1 MIDSAPSEPEQ
12 IIPVI
17 RPGRGGAR
25 PGAGRKPK
33 SPDATDPYSILAKA
47 RAEREIY
54 RAQLDKLK
62 YRQAAKELVPAAE
75 FERAL
80 SEAFKLMAVTL
91 ESLPDVLERDCG
103 LPSPAVEKVQKV
115 TDNLREDLY
124 QRMVALG

>member
-1 MIDSAPSEPEQ
+1 MTTPAPSEPEQ
-12 IIPVI
+12 VIPVI

-80 SEAFKLMAVTL
+80 SESFKLMAVTL
-91 ESLPDVLERDCG
+91 ESLPDVLERDCA
-103 LPSPAVEKVQKV
+103 LPGPAVEKVQKV
-115 TDNLREDLY
+115 VDNLREDLY

>member
-1 MIDSAPSEPEQ
+1 MTTPAPSEPEQ
-12 IIPVI
+12 VIPVI

-91 ESLPDVLERDCG
+91 ESLPDVLERDCA
-103 LPSPAVEKVQKV
+103 LPGPAVEKVQKV